1 MRGEKSDWRTEWEHI
16 VCVNARKCSS
26 NGVFLSSVPIL
37 LVDKR
42 DKGIDELANESKEK
56 GVFLT

>member
-1 MRGEKSDWRTEWEHI
+1 
-16 VCVNARKCSS
+16 VNPRKCSS
-26 NGVFLSSVPIL
+26 IGAFRSSVPIL

-56 GVFLT
+56 GDFLT

>member
-1 MRGEKSDWRTEWEHI
+1 
-16 VCVNARKCSS
+16 VNPRKCSS
-26 NGVFLSSVPIL
+26 NGAFRSSVPIL

-56 GVFLT
+56 GDFLT